1 MSYYGNRRYNPPAE
15 LRVAPHGAVASFDST
30 TPAEF
35 EALVLEFAY
44 AFRGGEGSF
53 LDRPASE
60 ILSEIMEAFKK
71 GPSQ

>member
-1 MSYYGNRRYNPPAE
+1 M
-15 LRVAPHGAVASFDST
+15 
-30 TPAEF
+30 TPEEF

-53 LDRPASE
+53 LDRPESE